1 MIDEK
6 ALLIVPRNF
15 GIEGDTY
22 QYENSLLTI
31 QKIFSA
37 KGVPYEILDD
47 KPIEYIELRA
57 ADIFLPALYITYQIV
72 VGNKEI
78 YEIALDTI
86 KEYLKTIYP
95 FDSKEKNVKFSLHV
109 ERTEDKVVK
118 ILEYDGS
125 IDGLSEL
132 KEAINRI
139 ADE

>member
-6 ALLIVPRNF
+6 GLLFIPRNF
-15 GIEGDTY
+15 DIEGETY
-22 QYENSLLTI
+22 QYENSLLTM

-37 KGVPYEILDD
+37 KGIPYKILDD
-47 KPIEYIELRA
+47 KPIEYVELRA

-72 VGNKEI
+72 IENKEI

-109 ERTEDKVVK
+109 EKTKDKVVK
-118 ILEYDGS
+118 ILEYDGC

-139 ADE
+139 ANE

>member
-6 ALLIVPRNF
+6 GLLFIPRNF
-15 GIEGDTY
+15 GTEGETY

-31 QKIFSA
+31 QKIFSV
-37 KGVPYEILDD
+37 KGIPYKILDD
-47 KPIEYIELRA
+47 KPIEYVELRA

-72 VGNKEI
+72 IDNKEI

-95 FDSKEKNVKFSLHV
+95 FDSKEKKVKFSLHV
-109 ERTEDKVVK
+109 EKTEDKVVK

>member
-1 MIDEK
+1 MIDERT
-6 ALLIVPRNF
+6 LLIIPRNF
-15 GIEGDTY
+15 GIEGETY

-31 QKIFSA
+31 SKIFSA
-37 KGVPYEILDD
+37 KGIPYKILND
-47 KPIEYIELRA
+47 KPIEYVELRA
-57 ADIFLPALYITYQIV
+57 ADIFLPALFITYQIV
-72 VGNKEI
+72 TENKEI
-78 YEIALDTI
+78 YEIALETI

-95 FDSKEKNVKFSLHV
+95 FESKEKNVKFSLHV
-109 ERTEDKVVK
+109 EKTEDKVVK